1 MPTTVI
7 QDTAPGQLDH
17 APNKRKVVWDFTI
30 NLGHLISF
38 GMGLIAVVGIFIAM
52 DKRITKTEG
61 QAEITAAAISS
72 LSAEVKEVKSAVDR
86 VSTTLAVQAA
96 VNEAVAKVRK

>member
-1 MPTTVI
+1 ME
-7 QDTAPGQLDH
+7 DTQPGELSG
-17 APNKRKVVWDFTI
+17 AKPRSRVVWDFTI

-38 GMGLIAVVGIFIAM
+38 GVGLIAVVGIFITM
-52 DKRITKTEG
+52 DKRSTKTEG
-61 QAEITAAAISS
+61 QAEITTAAISA

-86 VSTTLAVQAA
+86 VYTTLAVQAA